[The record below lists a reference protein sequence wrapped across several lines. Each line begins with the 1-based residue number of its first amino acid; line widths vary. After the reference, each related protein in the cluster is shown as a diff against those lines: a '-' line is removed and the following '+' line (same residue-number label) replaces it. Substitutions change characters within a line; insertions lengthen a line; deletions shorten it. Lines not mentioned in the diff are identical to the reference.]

1 MPKHKMPPKIGAAL
15 VDDDVPLEHRVELL
29 AYLTVNEPERGR
41 KELAKI
47 LSSATSGNGKE
58 NYTQK
63 LAELKEQLKAF
74 EKGPLRCAT
83 FVKMLPAVGSLQRA
97 LVLLQDGTAAGVILP
112 DSAIAASLCSGDTVL
127 IEREGKVL
135 VNKGTDLMLTGD
147 EATLER
153 RLDSS
158 RVEVSLRDFG
168 RHIYLVSE
176 DLGRQLDSGEVT
188 TGAML
193 RVCPMQ
199 HFAFEAVPE
208 PEGTSH
214 YKFLSRESVPD
225 VIIERDIGAPP
236 ALIEKVC
243 FHVWAELVNPETG
256 RRFRLNRALTCLLIG
271 PTGTGKTF
279 CLEGLIRRIYEII
292 SDLCG
297 VPIEDLPYRVMRLR
311 TSQILNKYVGETDKQ
326 IDQFFDEVEEL
337 AGEKFVAP
345 DGTEYELPVIVCFEE
360 ADSLGRA
367 RGEDSI
373 YDRFQNNLLQRLE
386 TAYSGLKDKLVIFL
400 FTTNLP
406 ELLDPAFFRRAGGI
420 VETFGR
426 LKKQSFAAV
435 LAKQLRGMP
444 FESHNGHDAKRMEE
458 QVVFEV
464 SAWLYSPN
472 GDDKGQVQIQFAHS
486 ATPVTFYRRD
496 VVTGGLVA
504 AAVQEACRRAR
515 REEVESA
522 APCGLTSERLI
533 STVDQ
538 EVRKVVQRLDVHN
551 AADHLTLPEGAR
563 VVNVRRIEQRS
574 ALPIQ
579 LQIPE
584 WNGDRT

>member
-1 MPKHKMPPKIGAAL
+1 MPKPKMPPKIAAAL
-15 VDDDVPLEHRVELL
+15 VDDDVPLETRVELL
-29 AYLTVNEPERGR
+29 FYLALNEPERGK
-41 KELAKI
+41 KELAKL
-47 LSSATSGNGKE
+47 LSSAASGNGKE
-58 NYTQK
+58 NYTKK
-63 LAELKEQLKAF
+63 LAELKKQLEAF

-83 FVKMLPAVGSLQRA
+83 FVKTLPAVGSLQRA
-97 LVLLQDGTAAGVILP
+97 LVLLQDGTAACVVLP
-112 DSAIAASLCSGDTVL
+112 DQAIAVTLCCGDTVL
-127 IEREGKVL
+127 IERDGKVL
-135 VNKGTDLMLTGD
+135 VGKGGDLMQTG
-147 EATLER
+147 EKATLKR
-153 RLDSS
+153 RLDSW

-168 RHIYLVSE
+168 RHINLISE
-176 DLGRQLDSGEVT
+176 NLKRQLDSGEVT
-188 TGAML
+188 TGGML

-214 YKFLSRESVPD
+214 YRFLSRERVSD
-225 VIIERDIGAPP
+225 VVIERDIGAPP
-236 ALIEKVC
+236 DLLTKVC
-243 FHVWAELVNPETG
+243 FHVRAELVNPESG
-256 RRFRLNRALTCLLIG
+256 LRFRLNRALTCLLIG

-279 CLEGLIRRIYEII
+279 CLEGLIRRIYEI
-292 SDLCG
+292 SGEFCG

-311 TSQILNKYVGETDKQ
+311 TSQVLNKYVGETDKL
-326 IDQFFDEVEEL
+326 IDAFFDEVEEL
-337 AGEKFVAP
+337 AGEKFRAP
-345 DGTEYELPVIVCFEE
+345 DGREYELPVIVCFEE

-373 YDRFQNNLLQRLE
+373 YDRFQTNLLQRLE

-406 ELLDPAFFRRAGGI
+406 KLLDPAFFRRAGGI

-426 LKKQSFAAV
+426 LNKRSFMAV
-435 LAKQLRGMP
+435 LAKQLRGLP
-444 FESHNGHDAKRMEE
+444 FESHNGHYTKRVEE
-458 QVVFEV
+458 QVVSEV
-464 SAWLYSPN
+464 AAWLYSPN
-472 GDDKGQVQIQFAHS
+472 GDDKGQVHIQFAHS
-486 ATPVTFYRRD
+486 ATPVTYYRRD

-522 APCGLTSERLI
+522 TPCGLTSERLI

-538 EVRKVVQRLDVHN
+538 EVRKVAQRLDVHN

-574 ALPIQ
+574 VLPIQ

-584 WNGDRT
+584 WNGDKT